1 VGKINKFDKINKNKI
16 LKRKKKRKI
25 GDRNYGKKN

>member
-1 VGKINKFDKINKNKI
+1 MNEFDNIIKNKI

-25 GDRNYGKKN
+25 GDINYGKKN